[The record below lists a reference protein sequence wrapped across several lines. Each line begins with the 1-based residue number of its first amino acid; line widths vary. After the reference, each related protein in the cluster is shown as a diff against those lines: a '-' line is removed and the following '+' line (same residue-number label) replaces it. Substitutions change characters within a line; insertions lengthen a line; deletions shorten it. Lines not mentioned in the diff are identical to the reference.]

1 MQIVGIVVYDILVV
15 TEAVIMPYLGLGEY
29 VSIES
34 AVIDVSE
41 DIRRWQSEGD
51 ALAILHSV
59 NGYIA

>member
-15 TEAVIMPYLGLGEY
+15 TEAVIMPYLAFGEY
-29 VSIES
+29 MPIES

-51 ALAILHSV
+51 ALAVLHAV
-59 NGYIA
+59 DGYIA